1 MSYLLTLVSRYS
13 YARIA
18 GRFNVSATYLRAIT
32 SGVRAPT
39 PRIIRLSQNL
49 YRSSMYNRLK
59 STGVNAAQAAKW
71 KSRSLDFIDGM
82 VKRYN
87 ILTREIAEQR
97 NTSMAAIRR
106 SLVESDYNID
116 ELEESYK
123 ALA

>member
-32 SGVRAPT
+32 SGVRVPT
-39 PRIIRLSQNL
+39 PRIIRLSRNL
-49 YRSSMYNRLK
+49 YRSTMYNRLK
-59 STGVNAAQAAKW
+59 SAGVNASQAAKW

-82 VKRYN
+82 VNRYRS
-87 ILTREIAEQR
+87 IAAEIAEQR
-97 NTSMAAIRR
+97 NTTAAAIRR
-106 SLVESDYNID
+106 SLVESDYDIE